1 MVLTVADAEPAPAMS
16 LLCQAKEL
24 IMRSLPVPESVLKR
38 HADAIGPIFAKK
50 KQQILQV
57 RMT

>member
-1 MVLTVADAEPAPAMS
+1 
-16 LLCQAKEL
+16 
-24 IMRSLPVPESVLKR
+24 VPESVLKR